1 MASMRLLAIIAIL
14 VQGLV
19 NGDSHELPSFDPEL
33 AVAKVWEV
41 AEGKVG
47 PDVKVFN
54 VVDFGASPMEPPL
67 ALSILLGHSK
77 QLAITMAV
85 QCW

>member
-1 MASMRLLAIIAIL
+1 MASMRLFAIIAIL

-19 NGDSHELPSFDPEL
+19 LGDAQVSPTFDPEQAISQAL
-33 AVAKVWEV
+33 EV

-54 VVDFGASPMEPPL
+54 VVDFGAKPDGSSPS
-67 ALSILLGHSK
+67 SI
-77 QLAITMAV
+77 V
-85 QCW
+85 CF